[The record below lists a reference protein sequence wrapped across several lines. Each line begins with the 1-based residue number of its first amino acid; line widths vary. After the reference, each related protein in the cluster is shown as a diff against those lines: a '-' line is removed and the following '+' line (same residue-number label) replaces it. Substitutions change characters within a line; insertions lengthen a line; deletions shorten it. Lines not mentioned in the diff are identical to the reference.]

1 MPLAH
6 HQLSASA
13 EAADFAWSK
22 LLLGDESILRS
33 SALMDERVGGKW
45 SPELRSPIQWEQV
58 SFFFTNHLALTKD
71 VRFTD
76 DLLFIL
82 LEKPKN

>member
-1 MPLAH
+1 
-6 HQLSASA
+6 
-13 EAADFAWSK
+13 
-22 LLLGDESILRS
+22 
-33 SALMDERVGGKW
+33 MDERVGGKW